1 MTECS
6 TTTDI
11 VFAVIALAGWVVIA
25 WALGR
30 ASKSQKHAD

>member
-11 VFAVIALAGWVVIA
+11 VFAVIALAGWIVIA
-25 WALGR
+25 WALSR
-30 ASKSQKHAD
+30 ASK

>member
-11 VFAVIALAGWVVIA
+11 VFVVIAFAWQVVIA
-25 WALGR
+25 WALSK
-30 ASKSQKHAD
+30 ASK